1 MWEAFEMP
9 RSLKGVPPCKRWPE
23 GCFVAA
29 RLDTWSNKKVVA
41 RAEQKIK
48 KELLT

>member
-1 MWEAFEMP
+1 MP
-9 RSLKGVPPCKRWPE
+9 RSLKGVPPHKRLPE
-23 GCFVAA
+23 GFVATGF
-29 RLDTWSNKKVVA
+29 DTWPNKKVMA